1 MKPVKGQPELMMQ
14 RKQSGVT
21 QAELADVLGCIP
33 AVISNYERGERA
45 TLTHGRGPAEYLEAL
60 AIASAMLPL
69 GGVPT
74 EG

>member
-1 MKPVKGQPELMMQ
+1 MKPVKGQPELMMA

-21 QAELADVLGCIP
+21 QQELATVLGTSA
-33 AVISNYERGERA
+33 AVVSDYERGERP
-45 TLTHGRGPAEYLEAL
+45 TLTHGRGPTEYLDGL
-60 AIASAMLPL
+60 AIASAALPL